1 VGQLSRAKSY
11 LILKLTN
18 SNPNWLPKYFF
29 AGRVTFSLFGYKAQ
43 IIIYK
48 QKNKQMK
55 KFLLVLAIGA
65 FVASCNNAADSA
77 AAKVDST
84 AGAVVDEAKATL
96 DSAKA
101 TVDST
106 AKAIVDSAKAK
117 VDSLKK

>member
-18 SNPNWLPKYFF
+18 SNPKKRLKYFF
-29 AGRVTFSLFGYKAQ
+29 LCGLPFFFSGIKLKPLFH
-43 IIIYK
+43 K

-65 FVASCNNAADSA
+65 FVASCNNSADSA

-84 AGAVVDEAKATL
+84 AGAVVDSAKATL
-96 DSAKA
+96 DAAKA

-106 AKAIVDSAKAK
+106 AKAVVDSAKAK